1 MKRVRQQNGGV
12 YLDKRYG
19 IWYYR
24 RSVNGKREL
33 TPVGKLSEYPTK
45 AKAIRASHAFIN
57 DTPKQ
62 PGITFENAALRY
74 MAERMPTHPPTAG
87 AYRNYLEKYCI
98 PKWGSL
104 ELTALATAPLE
115 VEKWLEGV
123 DRAQKTKSHIKGV
136 MRHVFEYAMADGLF
150 PISRNPLELVKV
162 KGASK
167 RRKQKR
173 ILTYEEWERFI
184 GNLTAEPQRTAIIT
198 CLCLGVRREEVWALK
213 WSDFNFVAGTVR
225 IQRTII
231 GGKVYERVKNDASE
245 ADLPLDESLVR
256 LLLDWRSKSEFNRES
271 DWVWASPSQPAKC
284 RYISTPYSE
293 ITSSQ
298 LQRERDKAGSSHAPR
313 R

>member
-1 MKRVRQQNGGV
+1 MPAYQRFGLFLSQEVSSTQRAN
-12 YLDKRYG
+12 LDKR
-19 IWYYR
+19 
-24 RSVNGKREL
+24 
-33 TPVGKLSEYPTK
+33 
-45 AKAIRASHAFIN
+45 
-57 DTPKQ
+57 D
-62 PGITFENAALRY
+62 
-74 MAERMPTHPPTAG
+74 
-87 AYRNYLEKYCI
+87 LEKYCI
-98 PKWGSL
+98 PMWGNA
-104 ELTALATAPLE
+104 ELMALAAVPLE
-115 VEKWLEGV
+115 IEKWLDGV

-136 MRHVFEYAMADGLF
+136 MRQVFEYAMADGLF